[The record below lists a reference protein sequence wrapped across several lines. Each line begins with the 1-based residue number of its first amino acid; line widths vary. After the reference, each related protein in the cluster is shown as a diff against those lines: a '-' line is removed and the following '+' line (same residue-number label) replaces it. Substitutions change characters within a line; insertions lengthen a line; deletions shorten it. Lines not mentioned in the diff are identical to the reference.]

1 MLIVPQYDLTKF
13 VSISSVSVDHTDP
26 SIYTVLTAKSRDPN
40 TPLVDFLWFGP
51 HWDVA
56 MNTFRPPYF
65 HRNAASEFLANIYS
79 NQSPGGR
86 SSGFKAGGGSYEAGH
101 IAHGGFSE
109 PYFTEMKKMKNE
121 PRVALQGN

>member
-1 MLIVPQYDLTKF
+1 MTKF
-13 VSISSVSVDHTDP
+13 SSIGSVSIDHTDP
-26 SIYTVLTAKSRDPN
+26 SIYTVLTAKSNDPN

-79 NQSPGGR
+79 KSSGGGR
-86 SSGFKAGGGSYEAGH
+86 SGGFESGGGSYEAGW
-101 IAHGGFSE
+101 IPHGGFSE
-109 PYFTEMKKMKNE
+109 PYLTEMKKMRNE
-121 PRVALQGN
+121 PRIALNGE